1 MITSMIRASLAVC
14 TVACTLFT
22 LTLAAPA
29 RANDEDVREYREHIM
44 KSLNAQAAIL
54 GQIVSTAVPPDN
66 LQAHLDTIAL
76 LASTALPAF
85 EPKVPG
91 GEAKPEVWSQWPDF
105 SKRMREFAEKTAAA
119 AKLGHTASPEE
130 ALSNMLDVMECK
142 GCHEVYR
149 NEKKGKKP

>member
-1 MITSMIRASLAVC
+1 VITRSTVAAAALVFC
-14 TVACTLFT
+14 TVCM
-22 LTLAAPA
+22 PA
-29 RANDEDVREYREHIM
+29 QADDEDVREYREHVM
-44 KSLNAQAAIL
+44 KSLNAQAAVL
-54 GQIVSTAVPPDN
+54 GQIVSYAVPPDN

-76 LASTALPAF
+76 LASTALEAF

-149 NEKKGKKP
+149 DEKKGKKP

>member
-1 MITSMIRASLAVC
+1 VINRSILAAAVL
-14 TVACTLFT
+14 ACTLCMPVH
-22 LTLAAPA
+22 AD
-29 RANDEDVREYREHIM
+29 DEDVREYREHIM
-44 KSLNAQAAIL
+44 KSLNAQAAVL
-54 GQIVSTAVPPDN
+54 GQIVSYAVPPDN

-76 LASTALPAF
+76 LASTALEAF

-105 SKRMREFAEKTAAA
+105 SKRMREFADKTAAA

-130 ALSNMLDVMECK
+130 ALTNMLDVMDCK
-142 GCHEVYR
+142 SCHEVYR

>member
-1 MITSMIRASLAVC
+1 MKARLIAAAC
-14 TVACTLFT
+14 VACTLFT
-22 LTLAAPA
+22 PA
-29 RANDEDVREYREHIM
+29 QANEEDAREYREHIM

-66 LQAHLDTIAL
+66 LQAHMDSIAL
-76 LASTALPAF
+76 LASTALAAF
-85 EPKVPG
+85 EPKAPG

-105 SKRMREFAEKTAAA
+105 SKRMKEFAEKTAAA

-130 ALSNMLDVMECK
+130 ALSNMLDVMDCK

>member
-1 MITSMIRASLAVC
+1 MDFPVINRSILAAAV
-14 TVACTLFT
+14 VACTLCT
-22 LTLAAPA
+22 PVQAD
-29 RANDEDVREYREHIM
+29 DEDAREYREHIM
-44 KSLNAQAAIL
+44 KSLNAQAAVL
-54 GQIVSTAVPPDN
+54 GQIVSYAVPPDN

-76 LASTALPAF
+76 LASTALEAF

-105 SKRMREFAEKTAAA
+105 SKRMREFADKTAAA

-130 ALSNMLDVMECK
+130 ALTNMLDVMDCK
-142 GCHEVYR
+142 SCHEVYR

>member
-1 MITSMIRASLAVC
+1 VIKVYSFAAAII
-14 TVACTLFT
+14 ACALC
-22 LTLAAPA
+22 APA
-29 RANDEDVREYREHIM
+29 QANDEDVREYREHIM

-66 LQAHLDTIAL
+66 LQAHMDSIAL
-76 LASTALPAF
+76 LASTALAAF

-119 AKLGHTASPEE
+119 AKLGHTSSPEE
-130 ALSNMLDVMECK
+130 ALSNMLDVMDCK

>member
-1 MITSMIRASLAVC
+1 MIRGAIAAAVC
-14 TVACTLFT
+14 VAAALCTPAQ
-22 LTLAAPA
+22 AA
-29 RANDEDVREYREHIM
+29 DEDAKEYREHVM

-76 LASTALPAF
+76 LASTALQAF

-105 SKRMREFAEKTAAA
+105 SKRMREFAEKTATA
-119 AKLGHTASPEE
+119 AKLGHSASPEE
-130 ALSNMLDVMECK
+130 ALSNMLDVMDCK

>member
-1 MITSMIRASLAVC
+1 MIRVSTIVAAVI
-14 TVACTLFT
+14 TCTLFT
-22 LTLAAPA
+22 AAQA
-29 RANDEDVREYREHIM
+29 SDDDVREYREHIM
-44 KSLNAQAAIL
+44 KAMNAQAAVL

-66 LQAHLDTIAL
+66 LQAHLDAIAL
-76 LASTALPAF
+76 LASTALAAF
-85 EPKVPG
+85 EPKVQG

-105 SKRMREFAEKTAAA
+105 SKRMREFADKTAAA

-130 ALSNMLDVMECK
+130 ALANMLDVMDCK

>member
-1 MITSMIRASLAVC
+1 MRKML
-14 TVACTLFT
+14 TVTVAAALLACTLVM
-22 LTLAAPA
+22 PA
-29 RANDEDVREYREHIM
+29 QAGDEDVREYREHIM

-54 GQIVSTAVPPDN
+54 GQIVSYAAPQDN

-76 LASTALPAF
+76 LASTALEAF

-91 GEAKPEVWSQWPDF
+91 GEAKPEVWAQWPDF

-119 AKLGHTASPEE
+119 AKLGQTAAPEE
-130 ALSNMLDVMECK
+130 ALSIMLDSMDCK

-149 NEKKGKKP
+149 EEKKGKK

>member
-1 MITSMIRASLAVC
+1 MKTLLVAAACI
-14 TVACTLFT
+14 ACTP
-22 LTLAAPA
+22 LTPA
-29 RANDEDVREYREHIM
+29 MANDEDVREYREHIM
-44 KSLNAQAAIL
+44 KSLNAQAAVL

-66 LQAHLDTIAL
+66 LQAHMDSIAL
-76 LASTALPAF
+76 LASTALAAF

-105 SKRMREFAEKTAAA
+105 SKRMREFADKTAAA

-130 ALSNMLDVMECK
+130 ALSNMLDVMDCK
-142 GCHEVYR
+142 GCHEIYR

>member
-1 MITSMIRASLAVC
+1 MTKISLAAA
-14 TVACTLFT
+14 ACLASTLFT
-22 LTLAAPA
+22 PALADDA
-29 RANDEDVREYREHIM
+29 DVLEYREHVM

-66 LQAHLDTIAL
+66 LQQHLDSIAL
-76 LASTALPAF
+76 LASTALVAF

-119 AKLGHTASPEE
+119 AKLGQTASPEE
-130 ALSNMLDVMECK
+130 ALSNMLDVMDCK

>member
-1 MITSMIRASLAVC
+1 MKTLLVAAACI
-14 TVACTLFT
+14 ACTP
-22 LTLAAPA
+22 LTPA
-29 RANDEDVREYREHIM
+29 MANDEDVREYREHIM
-44 KSLNAQAAIL
+44 KSLNAQAAVL

-66 LQAHLDTIAL
+66 LQAHMDSIAL
-76 LASTALPAF
+76 LASTALAAF

-105 SKRMREFAEKTAAA
+105 SKRMREFADKTAAA
-119 AKLGHTASPEE
+119 AQLGHTASAEE
-130 ALSNMLDVMECK
+130 ALSNMLDVMDCK